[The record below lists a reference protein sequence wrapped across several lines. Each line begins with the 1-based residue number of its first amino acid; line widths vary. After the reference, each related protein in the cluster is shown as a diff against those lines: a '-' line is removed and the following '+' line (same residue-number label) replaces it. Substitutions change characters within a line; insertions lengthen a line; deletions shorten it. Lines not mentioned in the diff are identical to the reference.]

1 MTDATDNTMRFV
13 KDLGDAARRNPVSAA
28 LIGMGVLWLFTG
40 GKSVGRAGDL
50 LHTGLD
56 RLPEAASDAL
66 DSAKAGLGS
75 GAGAIRHAARSAFAT
90 TGEQDIAA
98 FDHASDPLQLVPEV
112 RDVLDTARDN
122 LTELFRAQPLALG
135 AIGLAIGAGI
145 AAALPRTDLENAYLG
160 EVSETVK
167 NATTEIAGQQ
177 VEKATAVAADVF
189 DATAAEA
196 RKQGLTPDGARAA
209 FEDVTGRVSR
219 VVDVAK
225 KSVAE
230 QAG

>member
-40 GKSVGRAGDL
+40 GKSVGRTGDL
-50 LHTGLD
+50 LRAGFD
-56 RLPEAASDAL
+56 RLPEVASDAL

-75 GAGAIRHAARSAFAT
+75 GAGAVRDAARSAFAT
-90 TGEQDIAA
+90 TGEQAP
-98 FDHASDPLQLVPEV
+98 DHASNPTQFSTAPQDLF
-112 RDVLDTARDN
+112 DTARDN

-135 AIGLAIGAGI
+135 AIGLAIGAGM
-145 AAALPRTDLENAYLG
+145 AAALPGTDFENVYLG
-160 EVSETVK
+160 EASETVK
-167 NATTEIAGQQ
+167 NTTAEMAGQQ
-177 VEKATAVAADVF
+177 VERATTVAADVF
-189 DATAAEA
+189 DAAAAEA

-209 FEDVTGRVSR
+209 VHDISGRVSR

-225 KSVAE
+225 KSAAE